1 LVGTGFVWLLDL
13 GDRRSSVPRPAVTH
27 RPGSIDSAADLGTL
41 LIITKLTC
49 WDDYAEA
56 TNTERHATISRRE
69 RSRVAAG
76 VVTLI
81 VHLPNRGMK
90 FLTKR
95 HTGIIM
101 GWVRASLIPGDV
113 DWFGV

>member
-1 LVGTGFVWLLDL
+1 MRVGG
-13 GDRRSSVPRPAVTH
+13 A
-27 RPGSIDSAADLGTL
+27 LGTL
-41 LIITKLTC
+41 LIITKPTC
-49 WDDYAEA
+49 CDDRAKA
-56 TNTERHATISRRE
+56 TNTERHVTISRRE
-69 RSRVAAG
+69 RSRVPAG

-101 GWVRASLIPGDV
+101 GWMRASLIPCDV
-113 DWFGV
+113 DRFGV

>member
-1 LVGTGFVWLLDL
+1 M
-13 GDRRSSVPRPAVTH
+13 VP
-27 RPGSIDSAADLGTL
+27 
-41 LIITKLTC
+41 
-49 WDDYAEA
+49 
-56 TNTERHATISRRE
+56 
-69 RSRVAAG
+69 VAAG

-101 GWVRASLIPGDV
+101 GWVRASLIPCDV
-113 DWFGV
+113 DRFGV

>member
-1 LVGTGFVWLLDL
+1 MRTG
-13 GDRRSSVPRPAVTH
+13 GA
-27 RPGSIDSAADLGTL
+27 LGTSP
-41 LIITKLTC
+41 T
-49 WDDYAEA
+49 
-56 TNTERHATISRRE
+56 
-69 RSRVAAG
+69 SRVAAG

-101 GWVRASLIPGDV
+101 GSVRASLTPCDV
-113 DWFGV
+113 GRFVV

>member
-1 LVGTGFVWLLDL
+1 MEEAGILEKITRSGFCYPALNQVRL
-13 GDRRSSVPRPAVTH
+13 SS
-27 RPGSIDSAADLGTL
+27 
-41 LIITKLTC
+41 LT
-49 WDDYAEA
+49 
-56 TNTERHATISRRE
+56 RL
-69 RSRVAAG
+69 RVRLESLTYNAAG

-101 GWVRASLIPGDV
+101 GWVRASLTPYDV
-113 DWFGV
+113 DRFGV

>member
-1 LVGTGFVWLLDL
+1 MRTG
-13 GDRRSSVPRPAVTH
+13 GA
-27 RPGSIDSAADLGTL
+27 LGTV
-41 LIITKLTC
+41 LIITKPTC
-49 WDDYAEA
+49 CDDRAKA
-56 TNTERHATISRRE
+56 TNTERHVTISRRE

-81 VHLPNRGMK
+81 VHLPNCGMK

-101 GWVRASLIPGDV
+101 GMRASLIPCDV
-113 DWFGV
+113 DRFGV